1 MNETNETLQRVR
13 DLVERVGKLTP
24 GFSDQADLF
33 RDLGVKSAQG
43 LDLLLSLED
52 EFGVQIPDDAF
63 GDART
68 VEKLVSLVEGLK

>member
-1 MNETNETLQRVR
+1 MANEGIEQGVR
-13 DLVERVGKLTP
+13 ELLARIGKLSP
-24 GFSDQADLF
+24 DFAADADIF
-33 RDLGVKSAQG
+33 RDLGVKSAQA

-68 VEKLVSLVEGLK
+68 LAKIVTLVEGLK

>member
-1 MNETNETLQRVR
+1 MADDNIEQGVR
-13 DLVERVGKLTP
+13 ELLGRIGKLAP
-24 GFSDQADLF
+24 GFAGDADIF
-33 RDLGVKSAQG
+33 RDLGVKSAQA

-68 VEKLVSLVEGLK
+68 LDKIVALVQGLK